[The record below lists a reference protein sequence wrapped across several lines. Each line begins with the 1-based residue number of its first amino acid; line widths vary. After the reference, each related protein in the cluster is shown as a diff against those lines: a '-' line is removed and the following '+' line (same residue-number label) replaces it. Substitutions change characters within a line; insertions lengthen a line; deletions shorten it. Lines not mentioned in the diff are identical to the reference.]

1 MIYKS
6 NFIKFKCNL
15 TKEDFYSKIMN
26 YESDEVDMPY
36 ATWSHYHCNAVI
48 NDMMKCQTCN
58 EKLYFLSETKVS
70 CKKCNIEINP
80 LDINYKCIV
89 CKNSFSSKAKIFNP
103 LEYKALKISIKE
115 TIIARVKAKPK
126 NLYCGCDAEISKL
139 KFIHRKHCKGELY
152 QGELHNKK
160 VIVCSKCNSLCNYE
174 SYMWTCPLCFN
185 KFLDKP
191 NEEKNDKEEIS
202 KKNLDTVDNDKS
214 PIAVGK
220 NKKMSQ
226 RSKTDIKA
234 LLFKNMNK
242 KDDSIEKENIDNNK
256 DNVKENN
263 IRTSILK
270 LLEKNGN
277 NLPLKSIQSRLFT
290 EINNRHMINI
300 LEEKGMSNLSNFKK
314 KNLALLC
321 SKLVNFTPNT
331 GNKGDSNNKIMSKIP
346 KGNLNYLKFNG
357 EQNLECIEA
366 KNLDSLF
373 KQSIEKNE
381 ETITSQ
387 KPNNRIHKAISSQ
400 NIQKSNIINS
410 LEVEVESTI
419 NNENSL
425 QKKKSNGGPIR
436 GLLNRMKKYH
446 IPIFSE
452 NGEKKVNKG
461 IRHSQE
467 KVKEQNIHIN
477 HSGVRSIENEHIN
490 VRRKLS
496 KLNKNR
502 EISKNIYEKEIN
514 KIDLLKDFNIADYK
528 IIKQIGQG
536 TFGQIFMVEDKFHQN
551 YALKKIIASS
561 EIEIKGLKQEYQ
573 ILYDIQSNLKDSK
586 NRISIVNIYGLST
599 NQLDPTTYAMY
610 VLMELGSCDWEKE
623 VLERQKQKRYYT
635 EQELMNILIVL
646 VGTLAQLQ
654 KENIS
659 HRDIKPQNVLVFR
672 NSNNVDYKLA
682 DFGEAKELL
691 GGSRHTEKQTLR
703 GTELYMSP
711 ILFYGLR
718 SRKIKKYIKHNAYKS
733 DVFSLGLCLLFAATL
748 CFEVLYDIRELQNN
762 VSVKIIIE
770 KYLKK
775 RYSYKIISII
785 CSMLDINE
793 TTRDDFI
800 ELKARIEKI

>member
-1 MIYKS
+1 
-6 NFIKFKCNL
+6 
-15 TKEDFYSKIMN
+15 
-26 YESDEVDMPY
+26 
-36 ATWSHYHCNAVI
+36 
-48 NDMMKCQTCN
+48 
-58 EKLYFLSETKVS
+58 
-70 CKKCNIEINP
+70 
-80 LDINYKCIV
+80 
-89 CKNSFSSKAKIFNP
+89 
-103 LEYKALKISIKE
+103 
-115 TIIARVKAKPK
+115 
-126 NLYCGCDAEISKL
+126 
-139 KFIHRKHCKGELY
+139 
-152 QGELHNKK
+152 
-160 VIVCSKCNSLCNYE
+160 
-174 SYMWTCPLCFN
+174 
-185 KFLDKP
+185 
-191 NEEKNDKEEIS
+191 
-202 KKNLDTVDNDKS
+202 
-214 PIAVGK
+214 
-220 NKKMSQ
+220 
-226 RSKTDIKA
+226 
-234 LLFKNMNK
+234 
-242 KDDSIEKENIDNNK
+242 
-256 DNVKENN
+256 
-263 IRTSILK
+263 
-270 LLEKNGN
+270 
-277 NLPLKSIQSRLFT
+277 
-290 EINNRHMINI
+290 
-300 LEEKGMSNLSNFKK
+300 
-314 KNLALLC
+314 
-321 SKLVNFTPNT
+321 
-331 GNKGDSNNKIMSKIP
+331 
-346 KGNLNYLKFNG
+346 
-357 EQNLECIEA
+357 
-366 KNLDSLF
+366 
-373 KQSIEKNE
+373 
-381 ETITSQ
+381 
-387 KPNNRIHKAISSQ
+387 
-400 NIQKSNIINS
+400 

-691 GGSRHTEKQTLR
+691 GGSKHTEKQTLR